1 MGMMSYGHWAIVIL
15 VVILLFGRGMIS
27 STMADVAKGL
37 KQLRS
42 IHEDE
47 TEGK

>member
-1 MGMMSYGHWAIVIL
+1 MGAMSMGHWAIVIL
-15 VVILLFGRGMIS
+15 VIILLFGRNMIS

-37 KQLRS
+37 RQLLE
-42 IHEDE
+42 IHKDE